1 MVLLMETVIV
11 EGEGVKHVKYE
22 DFIRTSV
29 ENLEDLASNYEESFE
44 DG

>member
-1 MVLLMETVIV
+1 METVIV

-29 ENLEDLASNYEESFE
+29 EEKLEDLALK
-44 DG
+44 